1 MATAPV
7 NGTSLHYDVRGEGPP
22 LLLVSGL
29 GASSS
34 AWAAVVPRL
43 VADHTV
49 ITVDNRGTGR
59 SAVPPGPYAI
69 DDLADDTAALVEHLG
84 LGPVAAVGWSLGG
97 SVLQSM
103 LIRHGHHLRRA
114 VLLNAFP
121 SYTPVQDAW
130 LDCGLALRRAGVDPV
145 AIALTGMPWGFT
157 GRMLADHDA
166 AAAQAELLRQDPHP
180 TTLAGF
186 EAQAAGLRVYD
197 SRPGLPGATT
207 PTLVLAGAE
216 DVLTPVAQSVEMAA
230 LLPNAVL
237 QVLPRG
243 GHGMVVEY
251 PDDTLAAITAF
262 LDRPGHAEAAGPFAA
277 VAGAGS

>member
-1 MATAPV
+1 MATASV
-7 NGTSLHYDVRGEGPP
+7 NGVTLRYEVEGDGPP
-22 LLLVSGL
+22 LLLISGL
-29 GASSS
+29 GASSL

-43 VADHTV
+43 AAHHTV
-49 ITVDNRGTGR
+49 ITFDNRGTGR
-59 SAVPPGPYAI
+59 SDVPPGPYAI
-69 DDLADDTAALVEHLG
+69 DDLADDTAALVDHLG

-103 LIRHGHHLRRA
+103 LVRHARVLSRA

-130 LDCGLALRRAGVDPV
+130 LDTGLALRRAGVDPV
-145 AIALTGMPWGFT
+145 AIGITGLPWGFT
-157 GRMLADHDA
+157 PRALSDHHA
-166 AAAQAELLRQDPHP
+166 AAAQAELARKDPHP

-197 SRPGLPGATT
+197 SRPHLPSART

-216 DVLTPVAQSVEMAA
+216 DVLTPVSQSVEIAELM
-230 LLPNAVL
+230 PNATL

-243 GHGMVVEY
+243 GHGMVLEY
-251 PDDTLAAITAF
+251 PDDTLAAITAY
-262 LDRPGHAEAAGPFAA
+262 LGR
-277 VAGAGS
+277 GAS